1 MGAMFS
7 LKLPTA
13 KGPLHVG
20 CTDFMID
27 HTREGSFCRLYYP
40 CEAVEQ
46 SRQPLWIPRYEYCA
60 GLVNYLNRSRWS
72 VPLLNLAFGY
82 HTVPVAWNAPFR
94 AEEKYPLIIF
104 SHGLGAFRS
113 VYSAICLEIASHG
126 FIVAAVEHRDE
137 SAAFTYYYQSAAG
150 DVEQETCEDGTPSAV
165 PISPQVAQPGLKEVW
180 LPVVKLK
187 TDEEEFP
194 LRNDQLRQ
202 RVKECSQVL
211 NLLTDINQG
220 KSVNNAFLGN
230 LCPSV
235 LKDCIDL
242 QRVAMMGHS
251 FGGST
256 SVQVVAEDKRFRCAV
271 ALDSWMLPLSEEMY
285 SKDPGLVFFINSEKF
300 QTEDTI
306 RKMGRLQSMNDK
318 IKIIT
323 ILGSVH
329 QSMTDFTLLTG
340 NLLSLAFETRG
351 TIDPLVGLKIIQ
363 KASLAFLQRHLDLPK
378 DFNQWD
384 DLVEG
389 KGVHIVSEPRL

>member
-1 MGAMFS
+1 
-7 LKLPTA
+7 
-13 KGPLHVG
+13 
-20 CTDFMID
+20 
-27 HTREGSFCRLYYP
+27 
-40 CEAVEQ
+40 
-46 SRQPLWIPRYEYCA
+46 
-60 GLVNYLNRSRWS
+60 
-72 VPLLNLAFGY
+72 
-82 HTVPVAWNAPFR
+82 
-94 AEEKYPLIIF
+94 
-104 SHGLGAFRS
+104 
-113 VYSAICLEIASHG
+113 
-126 FIVAAVEHRDE
+126 
-137 SAAFTYYYQSAAG
+137 
-150 DVEQETCEDGTPSAV
+150 
-165 PISPQVAQPGLKEVW
+165 
-180 LPVVKLK
+180 
-187 TDEEEFP
+187 
-194 LRNDQLRQ
+194 
-202 RVKECSQVL
+202 
-211 NLLTDINQG
+211 
-220 KSVNNAFLGN
+220 
-230 LCPSV
+230 
-235 LKDCIDL
+235 
-242 QRVAMMGHS
+242 MMGHS

-306 RKMGRLQSMNDK
+306 RKMGRLQSMNNK

-389 KGVHIVSEPRL
+389 KGDHIVSEPRL